1 MSNLEKASITAFSDE
16 QKGYLLGFLAGASTS
31 IQQGNSAPATDSAAP
46 AEKPNVYGTPVDDL
60 CREEVV
66 KYEQNGLNCYDT
78 ILANAMRGEFPD
90 GGDTFRYKF
99 YGLFHVTPAQESF
112 MMRARIPGCIITADQ
127 FRGFAE
133 MATDWGGGYADI
145 TTRGNI
151 QIREI
156 QPANCVNV
164 LNKLVDL
171 GLTSRGAGADNVRNV
186 TATPTSGF
194 DRDELIDVLPLA
206 RLMHHTI
213 LNNRDLYG
221 MPRKFNIS
229 FDSGGAISV
238 CADTNDIAFYACTL
252 PETTGDLEP
261 GVYFRMQLC
270 GITGHKQFASDC
282 GVILREDECVP
293 VASAILRVFIE
304 NGDRTNRKK
313 ARLKYLVDD
322 WGVTKFLSE
331 VEEKLPFPLRYIP
344 ETDCI
349 LQKPKTKHGHVGV
362 YKQKDGLNYIG
373 VVVPVGRMHP
383 DNMHKLAAVAEKYGQ
398 SDMRLT
404 AWQNIIIPHISDGD
418 LEAAKAAIKEAGF
431 QYHATAIS
439 GGLVAC
445 TGSFG
450 CKYAQ
455 AETKSNAVNL
465 GQYLDQRLELDQPI
479 NIHITG
485 CPNSC
490 AQHYIGDIGM
500 QAVKV
505 KLENGEKVDGFN
517 IVLGGGV
524 DDTQA
529 IAKEVFKS
537 VPVSD
542 IPATTERILKNYQRH
557 RSDQE
562 TFLDFTKRHSIEELT
577 ALFS

>member
-1 MSNLEKASITAFSDE
+1 MITPPPPLHSAGFTAE
-16 QKGYLLGFLAGASTS
+16 QESYLKGFTAGLTPFLGQTTEGKFT
-31 IQQGNSAPATDSAAP
+31 NDPHE
-46 AEKPNVYGTPVDDL
+46 AEEPNVYGTPVDDL
-60 CREEVV
+60 CREEAV
-66 KYEQNGLNCYDT
+66 KYEQNGLDCYDT
-78 ILANAMRGEFPD
+78 ILANAMKGEFPT

-112 MMRARIPGCIITADQ
+112 MMRARIPGCVITSAQ

-133 MATDWGGGYADI
+133 MATDWGGGYCDV
-145 TTRGNI
+145 TTRGNL

-156 QPANCVNV
+156 SPANCVNV

-171 GLTSRGAGADNVRNV
+171 GLTSRGSGADNVRNI

-194 DRDELIDVLPLA
+194 DKDELIDVLPLS

-238 CADTNDIAFYACTL
+238 CADTNDIAFYACTH
-252 PETTGDLEP
+252 GDQ
-261 GVYFRMQLC
+261 VMFRVQLC

-282 GVILREDECVP
+282 GLLLREDECVP
-293 VASAILRVFIE
+293 VAAAMLRVFIE

-322 WGVTKFLSE
+322 WGTEKFLAE
-331 VEEKLPFPLRYIP
+331 VQKKLSFDLRYVVAT
-344 ETDCI
+344 ECT
-349 LQKPKTKHGHVGV
+349 LQKPKVKHGHVGV

-373 VVVPVGRMHP
+373 VVIPVGRMLP
-383 DNMHKLAAVAEKYGQ
+383 EGMLQLADIAEKYGK

-404 AWQNIIIPHISDGD
+404 AWQNVIIPHISDD
-418 LEAAKAAIKEAGF
+418 ELEDAKAAIKAAGF

-455 AETKSNAVNL
+455 AETKSNAVDL
-465 GQYLDQRLELDQPI
+465 GAYLDARLELDQPI

-485 CPNSC
+485 CPHSC

-505 KLENGEKVDGFN
+505 KVEGQDEKVDGFN
-517 IVLGGGV
+517 IVIGGGV

-529 IAKEVFKS
+529 IAKEVLKS
-537 VPVSD
+537 IPVTE
-542 IPATTERILKNYQRH
+542 IPSTVERILSIYLDQREG
-557 RSDQE
+557 QE
-562 TFLDFTKRHSIEELT
+562 TFLDFTSRRDESELVQ
-577 ALFS
+577 LFS

>member
-1 MSNLEKASITAFSDE
+1 MSTLTDSNVKGFTAE
-16 QKGYLLGFLAGASTS
+16 QEGYLSGFFAGMAPFVGQNTQGQFTNDPALAV
-31 IQQGNSAPATDSAAP
+31 
-46 AEKPNVYGTPVDDL
+46 EPNVYGTPVDDL
-60 CREEVV
+60 CKEERV
-66 KYEQNGLNCYDT
+66 KYDQNGLDCYDT
-78 ILANAMRGEFPD
+78 ILANAIKGEFPS

-112 MMRARIPGCIITADQ
+112 MMRARIPGCIITAQQ

-133 MATDWGGGYADI
+133 MAADWGGGYTDI

-156 QPANCVNV
+156 QPSNCVKV
-164 LNKLVDL
+164 LDKLVDL
-171 GLTSRGAGADNVRNV
+171 GLTSRGSGADNVRNI

-194 DRDELIDVLPLA
+194 DPDELIDVIPLS
-206 RLMHHTI
+206 RSMHHTI

-252 PETTGDLEP
+252 DEQTADLDP

-270 GITGHKQFASDC
+270 GITGHKQFASDS
-282 GVILREDECVP
+282 GILLREDECVP

-322 WGVTKFLSE
+322 WGVDKLLEE
-331 VEEKLPFPLRYIP
+331 VEKKLTFPLRRIP
-344 ETDCI
+344 TDACT
-349 LQKPKTKHGHVGV
+349 LQKPKTKHGHIGV

-373 VVVPVGRMHP
+373 VVVPVGRMLP
-383 DNMHKLAAVAEKYGQ
+383 ENMHQLAAVAETYGK

-404 AWQNIIIPHISDGD
+404 AWQNIIIPHISDD
-418 LEAAKAAIKEAGF
+418 NLEAAKAAIKEAGF
-431 QYHATAIS
+431 QYHATAVS

-455 AETKSNAVNL
+455 AETKSNAVDL
-465 GQYLDQRLELDQPI
+465 GQYLDSRLELDQPI

-485 CPNSC
+485 CNHSC

-505 KLENGEKVDGFN
+505 KLDNGEKVDGFN

-529 IAKEVFKS
+529 IAKEVLKS
-537 VPVSD
+537 IPVTE
-542 IPATTERILKNYQRH
+542 IPQTTERILTTYQKNRNE
-557 RSDQE
+557 QE
-562 TFLDFTKRHSIEELT
+562 TFLDFTQRHSEEELT

>member
-1 MSNLEKASITAFSDE
+1 MIAPANFTDQPFTEE
-16 QKGYLLGFLAGASTS
+16 QQSYLAGFMSGALNR
-31 IQQGNSAPATDSAAP
+31 QNSPFLGQNAAGQFTNDP
-46 AEKPNVYGTPVDDL
+46 EEAEEMVYNTPVDDL
-60 CREEVV
+60 CREELV
-66 KYEQNGLNCYDT
+66 KYKKNGLDCYDT
-78 ILANAMRGEFPD
+78 ILENAIAGKFPE

-112 MMRARIPGCIITADQ
+112 MMRARIPGCILTADQ

-133 MATDWGGGYADI
+133 MARDWGGGYADV
-145 TTRGNI
+145 TTRGNL

-156 QPANCVNV
+156 MPENCPKV
-164 LNKLVDL
+164 LDKLVDL
-171 GLTSRGAGADNVRNV
+171 GVTSRGSGADNVRNI

-194 DRDELIDVLPLA
+194 DPDELIDVLPLA
-206 RLMHHTI
+206 RRMHHAI

-238 CADTNDIAFYACTL
+238 CADTNDIAFYACTH
-252 PETTGDLEP
+252 EGQ
-261 GVYFRMQLC
+261 VMFRVQLC

-282 GVILREDECVP
+282 GLLLKPDECVP
-293 VASAILRVFIE
+293 VAAAMLRVFIE
-304 NGDRTNRKK
+304 HGDRTNRKK
-313 ARLKYLVDD
+313 ARLKYLVDN
-322 WGVTKFLSE
+322 WGVERYLEE
-331 VEEKLPFPLRYIP
+331 VQKKTAFPLRYVP
-344 ETDCI
+344 VEDCQ
-349 LQKPKTKHGHVGV
+349 LQKPKRKHGHIGV

-373 VVVPVGRMHP
+373 VVVPVGRMLP
-383 DNMHKLAAVAEKYGQ
+383 EDMLALADIAETYGK
-398 SDMRLT
+398 SDIRLT
-404 AWQNIIIPHISDGD
+404 AWQNLIIPHISDD
-418 LEAAKAAIKEAGF
+418 HLEKAKAAIKAAGY

-455 AETKSNAVNL
+455 AETKSNAVDL
-465 GQYLDQRLELDQPI
+465 GKYLDERLELDQPI

-500 QAVKV
+500 QAVQV
-505 KLENGEKVDGFN
+505 KLDNGEKVDGFN

-529 IAKEVFKS
+529 IAKEVLKS
-537 VPVSD
+537 VPVTE
-542 IPATTERILKNYQRH
+542 IPATTERILRSYLDN
-557 RSDQE
+557 RSDRE
-562 TFLDFTKRHSIEELT
+562 TFIEFTARHSEDELA
-577 ALFS
+577 ALVA